1 MPLSLRSAPERGDP
15 FLFFGGQ
22 LVVGEVWRL
31 DNVHVPQLRVLQQ
44 GRLCQASFLGRQTD
58 VVKGDVDRR
67 DRRARLMAHPRF
79 LAFVRDDASVCRQNP
94 VCDDATC
101 PRMVAVQAPDVYL
114 IVRVYLFY
122 GAFLP
127 YMP

>member
-1 MPLSLRSAPERGDP
+1 M
-15 FLFFGGQ
+15 
-22 LVVGEVWRL
+22 
-31 DNVHVPQLRVLQQ
+31 HVPQLRVLQQ
-44 GRLCQASFLGRQTD
+44 HSSCQASFLRGQTD
-58 VVKGDVDRR
+58 VVEGDVDRR
-67 DRRARLMAHPRF
+67 DRWAGLMTHPRF